1 MNAIQTWFLT
11 KLEEL
16 FGLAKQYVTALEPII
31 AGDAAILLQSLL
43 PIALTVVEG
52 LATSGQ
58 AGKDKQSAAFASIT
72 AQAEAA
78 GIAAGAQAVN
88 LAIELAV
95 ANLKPVAA
103 TAPAPVTPAV

>member
-1 MNAIQTWFLT
+1 
-11 KLEEL
+11 
-16 FGLAKQYVTALEPII
+16 LEPIL
-31 AGDAAILLQSLL
+31 AGDAATLLQSLL

-58 AGKDKQSAAFASIT
+58 SGKDKQSAAFASIT

-78 GIAAGAQAVN
+78 GIQAGAQAVN

-95 ANLKPVAA
+95 ANLPKAQVP
-103 TAPAPVTPAV
+103 TA